1 MTARSTLLRRLAG
14 VAAATAMAVGAVTV
28 TAGPASA
35 GDRDSICESGEVCL
49 YYLTNLSGG
58 AWTIDD
64 SYVNWFSD
72 EIFYGGGSGTGSS
85 IDNNTWSGRNR
96 ASFCDVTLSTG
107 TWQTG
112 SHVVI
117 DNGAQLND
125 FNEYRDT
132 FSSYI
137 FC

>member
-1 MTARSTLLRRLAG
+1 MRKSRFLQKFAG
-14 VAAATAMAVGAVTV
+14 VAAAVTMGMGMLMFTAA
-28 TAGPASA
+28 PASA
-35 GDRDSICESGEVCL
+35 GDRDSVCEGGEVCL
-49 YYLTNLSGG
+49 YYLTDLNGG
-58 AWTIDD
+58 AWTIND
-64 SYVNWFSD
+64 SFVNWFSD
-72 EIFYGGGSGTGSS
+72 EIFYGGGAGTGSS

-112 SHVVI
+112 SHVEI